1 VDKKIFFFYS
11 QLYKK
16 QHHQCQSFKK
26 SIIIVTNN
34 LITRVFKNENYS
46 VPIWFLRQAGRHIPE
61 YFQIRKDERDFVNFC
76 LNEDLIIKSTTL
88 PLKYYDLD
96 AAIIFSDILMI
107 PWAMDR
113 NVKFTKNFG
122 PSLKPMVPDE
132 TKFLKNISL
141 RSKLE
146 PLKNSISYLRNK
158 LPKSISLIGFAGA
171 PWTLACYMIEGTGS
185 KDFINT
191 RKALWGSYKWFMEL
205 IETLIIYIADKLE
218 MQARAG
224 ADILMI
230 FDSWSHMIP
239 NNFFDDCA
247 IRPTARII
255 DILRSK
261 KIFVPVIGFPFK
273 SGSSI
278 IKYSFE
284 SKVDCIALDWSVD
297 LCWALENLNKEVVLQ
312 GNLDPASLIPSHSD
326 YLRENVLNIL
336 DIMKDRRF
344 IFNVG
349 HGLTPDCKI
358 DNVKEV
364 VSIVRNYNKKV

>member
-1 VDKKIFFFYS
+1 MSD
-11 QLYKK
+11 
-16 QHHQCQSFKK
+16 
-26 SIIIVTNN
+26 N
-34 LITRVFKNENYS
+34 LITQVFKNKNS
-46 VPIWFLRQAGRHIPE
+46 RIPIWFLRQAGRHIPE
-61 YFQIRKDERDFVNFC
+61 YIQIKKNEEDFINFC
-76 LNEDLIIKSTTL
+76 LNEDLIIRSTTL

-122 PSLKPMVPDE
+122 PSLEPMIPGE
-132 TKFLKNISL
+132 TKILQNISL
-141 RSKLE
+141 SSKLE
-146 PLKNSISYLRNK
+146 PLKNSISYLRDK

-171 PWTLACYMIEGTGS
+171 PWTLACYMIEGRGS

-191 RKALWGSYKWFMEL
+191 RKALWSSYKWFMEL
-205 IETLIIYIADKLE
+205 IEILIIHIADKLE

-247 IRPTARII
+247 IRPTSKII
-255 DILRSK
+255 EILRSK

-273 SGSSI
+273 AGASI
-278 IKYSFE
+278 VKYSFE

-297 LCWALENLNKEVVLQ
+297 LCWAIKYINKEVALQ

-326 YLRENVLNIL
+326 HLRENVLTIL
-336 DIMKDRRF
+336 DTMKDRRF

-364 VSIVRNYNKKV
+364 ISIVRNHNMKV

>member
-1 VDKKIFFFYS
+1 MSDNLINNVFEN
-11 QLYKK
+11 
-16 QHHQCQSFKK
+16 KK
-26 SIIIVTNN
+26 SSI
-34 LITRVFKNENYS
+34 
-46 VPIWFLRQAGRHIPE
+46 PIWFLRQAGRHIPE
-61 YFQIRKDERDFVNFC
+61 YFQIKKNEKNFINFC

-122 PSLKPMVPDE
+122 PSLKPMIPNE
-132 TKFLKNISL
+132 TKILQNISL
-141 RSKLE
+141 SSKLE
-146 PLKNSISYLRNK
+146 PLKNSISILRDN
-158 LPKSISLIGFAGA
+158 LPKSVSLIGFAGA
-171 PWTLACYMIEGTGS
+171 PWTLACYMIEGRGS

-191 RKALWGSYKWFMEL
+191 RKALWSSYKWFMEL
-205 IETLIIYIADKLE
+205 IEVLIIYIADKLE

-224 ADILMI
+224 ADVLMI

-239 NNFFDDCA
+239 NNFFNDCA
-247 IRPTARII
+247 IRPTAKIV
-255 DILRSK
+255 DILRTR
-261 KIFVPVIGFPFK
+261 KIYAPVIGFPFK
-273 SGSSI
+273 AGGSI

-284 SKVDCIALDWSVD
+284 SKVDCIALDWTVD
-297 LCWALENLNKEVVLQ
+297 LNWAIKSLNKDVALQ
-312 GNLDPASLIPSHSD
+312 GNLDPASLIPFHSEH
-326 YLRENVLNIL
+326 LKENVLTIL

-349 HGLTPDCKI
+349 HGLTPECQI

-364 VSIVRNYNKKV
+364 ISIVRNYNRKV

>member
-1 VDKKIFFFYS
+1 VSD
-11 QLYKK
+11 
-16 QHHQCQSFKK
+16 
-26 SIIIVTNN
+26 N
-34 LITRVFKNENYS
+34 LITKVFKKKVSS

-61 YFQIRKDERDFVNFC
+61 YFQIKENEKDFVSFC
-76 LNEDLIIKSTTL
+76 LNEDLIVRSTTL

-122 PSLKPMVPDE
+122 PSLNPMIPEE
-132 TKFLKNISL
+132 TKIPQNISL
-141 RSKLE
+141 STKLVS
-146 PLKNSISYLRNK
+146 LKNSIIYLRKN
-158 LPKSISLIGFAGA
+158 LPKSIALIGFAGA
-171 PWTLACYMIEGTGS
+171 PWTLACYMIEGKGS

-191 RKALWGSYKWFMEL
+191 RKALWNSYKWFMEL
-205 IETLIIYIADKLE
+205 IETLVVYIADKLE

-247 IRPTARII
+247 IRPTAKIV
-255 DILRSK
+255 DILRSR

-273 SGSSI
+273 AGASI
-278 IKYSFE
+278 VKYSCE
-284 SKVDCIALDWSVD
+284 SKVDCIALDWTVD
-297 LCWALENLNKEVVLQ
+297 LCWAINNLNKDVALQ
-312 GNLDPASLIPSHSD
+312 GNLDPASLIPSQSD
-326 YLRENVLNIL
+326 HLRENVLTIL
-336 DIMKDRRF
+336 DIMKDKRF

-364 VSIVRNYNKKV
+364 ISIVRNYNMKV